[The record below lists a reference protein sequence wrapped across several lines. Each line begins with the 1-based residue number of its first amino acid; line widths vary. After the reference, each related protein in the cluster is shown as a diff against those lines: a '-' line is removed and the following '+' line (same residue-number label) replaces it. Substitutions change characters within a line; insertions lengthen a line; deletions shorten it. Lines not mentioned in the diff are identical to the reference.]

1 MSFIFISFVIATAAA
16 SFQNRLTCYLE
27 MKQFENLF
35 FVFFCK
41 KNKKTTFKKNKNF
54 YYLLMIYLLLN

>member
-54 YYLLMIYLLLN
+54 Y